1 MSTDNFVSNITL
13 GNVQKDIP
21 SSVLRKTKIICTL
34 GPACWSVEGLIGL
47 IDSGMNIARL
57 NFSHGD
63 HEGHSACLDRLREAL
78 ANRPGAHVGVM
89 LDTKGPEI
97 RTGFFK
103 KELNGKL
110 KLTKNAIIEIGTDY
124 DRLGDE
130 KYLACSYQSL
140 ATTVKVGSKMLVA
153 DGSLML
159 EVTEVLTNS
168 VNARILN
175 NCVIGERKNMNLPG
189 AVVDLP
195 TLTEKDIDDLQNFG
209 VPEGVDFIAASFVR
223 RGSDIDYIREVL
235 GPEGAYI
242 KIIAKIE
249 NQEGMENFDEILEKT
264 DAIMVARGDL
274 GMEIP
279 IEKVFLAQKMMIRK
293 CNIAGKPVVTATQM
307 LESMI
312 TNPRPTRAECAD
324 VANAVLDGT
333 DCVMLS
339 GETANGEFGSAAVM
353 MMARTSLEAESIV
366 NYDLLGEAIR
376 RQTLVK
382 GQVLRASESVA
393 SSAVKTAY
401 DVNAKMIV
409 VLTSSGTTARF
420 VAKYRP
426 SMPVLVLTAFPYVCR
441 QTQGLLKNC
450 ESQLLG
456 SMIGTDSILLKA
468 EDIGRR
474 KGWIKSGDSVVC
486 VYGMQENMEGT
497 ANMLR
502 VVRIE

>member
-1 MSTDNFVSNITL
+1 MYDNFVSNITL
-13 GNVQKDIP
+13 NNVQGEIP
-21 SSVLRKTKIICTL
+21 SETPRKTKVICTL
-34 GPACWSVEGLIGL
+34 GPACWSVEGLIEL

-63 HEGHSACLDRLREAL
+63 HEGHSGVLDRLREAL
-78 ANRPGAHVGVM
+78 ANRPGAHVAVM

-97 RTGFFK
+97 RTGFFLP
-103 KELNGKL
+103 ELKGKL
-110 KLTKNAIIEIGTDY
+110 KLSKNELIEIGTDY
-124 DRLGDE
+124 DRLGNE
-130 KYLACSYQSL
+130 KYLACSYKSL
-140 ATTVKVGSKMLVA
+140 PTTVKVGSKMLVA

-159 EVTEVLTNS
+159 EVTEIKTES
-168 VNARILN
+168 VMARILN
-175 NCVIGERKNMNLPG
+175 NCTIGERKNMNLPG

-195 TLTEKDIDDLQNFG
+195 TLTDKDIDDIQNFG
-209 VPEGVDFIAASFVR
+209 IPEGVDYIAASFVR
-223 RGSDIDYIREVL
+223 RGSDIDFIRETL
-235 GPEGAYI
+235 GSEGAYI

-249 NQEGMENFDEILEKT
+249 NQEGMENFDDILAKT
-264 DAIMVARGDL
+264 DAVMVARGDL

-324 VANAVLDGT
+324 VANAVLDGS

-339 GETANGEFGSAAVM
+339 GETANGEFGGAAVRM
-353 MMARTSLEAESIV
+353 MCRTSMEAESIV
-366 NYDLLGEAIR
+366 EYNLLGESIR
-376 RQTLVK
+376 RECLQR
-382 GQVLRASESVA
+382 GRISPAESVA

-401 DVNAKMIV
+401 DVKAKMIV
-409 VLTSSGTTARF
+409 VLTTSGTTARF
-420 VAKYRP
+420 IAKYRP

-456 SMIGTDSILLKA
+456 SMIGTNSILTKA
-468 EDIGRR
+468 QEIGTK
-474 KGWIKSGDSVVC
+474 KGWIKPGDCMVC
-486 VYGMQENMEGT
+486 VYGMQEGVEGT
-497 ANMLR
+497 TNMMR
-502 VVRIE
+502 VVTVE